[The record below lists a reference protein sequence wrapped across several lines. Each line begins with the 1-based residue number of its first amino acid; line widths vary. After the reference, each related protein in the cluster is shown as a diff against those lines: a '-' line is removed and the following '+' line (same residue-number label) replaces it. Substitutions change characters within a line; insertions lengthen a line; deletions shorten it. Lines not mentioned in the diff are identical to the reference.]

1 LHKPGFNLAQVA
13 LYKLYRAADVDTV
26 ASLTF
31 LAEHLPVFAHIVQK
45 ISLGEK
51 RESGVAASGLLRRLQ
66 MQPFS
71 KLETSLP
78 TRRFYL

>member
-1 LHKPGFNLAQVA
+1 
-13 LYKLYRAADVDTV
+13 
-26 ASLTF
+26 
-31 LAEHLPVFAHIVQK
+31 VFAHIVQK

-71 KLETSLP
+71 QLETSLP